1 MMKNYILLLLTITFS
16 AISYSQTCPPL
27 AAVGQNPAAD
37 KVLFLSQTLDLD
49 CAAIPQIVDIDG
61 STFTQ
66 TKCVA
71 GSTNRATYDLT
82 SGSPI
87 ADINNFTVTWDLS
100 LMIPAQ
106 TGTLVCTYINS
117 VLGNDSFDIENAISI
132 SPNPVINKDHFN
144 IQLKNNMSGSY
155 TLYNTLGKTIVSN
168 KINNTDFV
176 KVNTSNLS
184 QGIYILNIQVDGKS
198 MTRKIIIDN

>member
-1 MMKNYILLLLTITFS
+1 MKNYILLLLAFAFT

-37 KVLFLSQTLDLD
+37 KVLFLSQTLNLD
-49 CAAIPQIVDIDG
+49 CAAIPQTVDIDG

-87 ADINNFTVTWDLS
+87 ADINNFTATWDLT

-106 TGTLVCTYINS
+106 TGTLICTYINS

-132 SPNPVINKDHFN
+132 SPNPVSNKEYFN
-144 IQLKNNMSGSY
+144 IRLKENMSGSY
-155 TLYNTLGKTIVSN
+155 TLYNSLGQESISNTISN
-168 KINNTDFV
+168 SDFV
-176 KVNTSNLS
+176 RVNTSNLS
-184 QGIYILNIQVDGKS
+184 QGIYILNILVDGKS